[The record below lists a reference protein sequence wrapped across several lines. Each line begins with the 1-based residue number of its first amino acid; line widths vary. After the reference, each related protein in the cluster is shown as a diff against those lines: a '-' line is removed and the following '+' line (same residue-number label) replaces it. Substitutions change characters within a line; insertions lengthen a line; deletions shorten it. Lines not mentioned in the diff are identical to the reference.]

1 MIVGANSVPLQQTG
15 IERPAPARAQ
25 AETSVPDE
33 AGDALA
39 RLDNFVESAALSR
52 KAFAED
58 RLAHL
63 KEQMNTLSL
72 FNLAPGFLVG
82 HTARMARELE
92 SAATDFAAS
101 FKTLAGLEQ
110 QADTQVPATSADA
123 AEPPERVVPKA
134 YLDVLAEDT
143 PVIARMSSEDAE
155 TAASFM
161 NTAYLLRGVVEMM
174 TDDSKDSASVRW
186 SADSAR
192 DSTARVTN
200 IMARLEGPSAFSKVY
215 W

>member
-1 MIVGANSVPLQQTG
+1 MIVGANSFTVQRTSV
-15 IERPAPARAQ
+15 ERPAPASAP
-25 AETSVPDE
+25 AEILSADE
-33 AGDALA
+33 PSDALS
-39 RLDNFVESAALSR
+39 RLDNFVESAAQSR

-82 HTARMARELE
+82 HTARMAKELE
-92 SAATDFAAS
+92 AAATDFASA

-110 QADTQVPATSADA
+110 PASTQDPAASV
-123 AEPPERVVPKA
+123 PPERSVPKA
-134 YLDVLAEDT
+134 YLDILSDDA
-143 PVIARMSSEDAE
+143 PVIARMSPEDAE

-161 NTAYLLRGVVEMM
+161 NTAYQLRNVVELMA
-174 TDDSKDSASVRW
+174 DDSKDSASVRW
-186 SADSAR
+186 SADSAK
-192 DSTARVTN
+192 DSTARVSD
-200 IMARLEGPSAFSKVY
+200 IMTRLEGPSAFNKVY

>member
-1 MIVGANSVPLQQTG
+1 MIVSANLVTIQNTSV
-15 IERPAPARAQ
+15 ERPAPARA
-25 AETSVPDE
+25 AADVPVQDE
-33 AGDALA
+33 ASDALA

-58 RLAHL
+58 RLEHL
-63 KEQMNTLSL
+63 KEQMNTLAL

-82 HTARMARELE
+82 HTARMAKELE
-92 SAATDFAAS
+92 SAATDFASA

-110 QADTQVPATSADA
+110 PTNMEQATDGTVP
-123 AEPPERVVPKA
+123 RA
-134 YLDVLAEDT
+134 YLDVLADDA
-143 PVIARMSSEDAE
+143 PVNARLNTEDAD

-161 NTAYLLRGVVEMM
+161 NTAYQLRSVVEMM
-174 TDDSKDSASVRW
+174 SDESRDSASVRW

-192 DSTARVTN
+192 DATSRVTN
-200 IMARLEGPSAFSKVY
+200 IMVRLEGPSVFNKVY

>member
-1 MIVGANSVPLQQTG
+1 MIVGANIVNVQRTG
-15 IERPAPARAQ
+15 IERPALTRAPAD
-25 AETSVPDE
+25 VPVQDE
-33 AGDALA
+33 ASDPLA
-39 RLDNFVESAALSR
+39 RLDNFVESAAQSR

-58 RLAHL
+58 RLKHL

-82 HTARMARELE
+82 HTARMAKELE
-92 SAATDFAAS
+92 SAAKDFATS

-110 QADTQVPATSADA
+110 HTGPDSATAPDD
-123 AEPPERVVPKA
+123 PLPNA
-134 YLDVLAEDT
+134 YLDVLTGEA
-143 PVIARMSSEDAE
+143 PFAARMNTEDAE

-161 NTAYLLRGVVEMM
+161 HTAYQLRGVVELMS
-174 TDDSKDSASVRW
+174 DDSRDSASVRW

-192 DSTARVTN
+192 DATSRVTS
-200 IMARLEGPSAFSKVY
+200 IMASLEGPSAFNKTF

>member
-1 MIVGANSVPLQQTG
+1 MIVGANSVTLQRTSV
-15 IERPAPARAQ
+15 ERPAPVRAPADVPAQDQ
-25 AETSVPDE
+25 AS
-33 AGDALA
+33 DALA

-82 HTARMARELE
+82 HTARMAKELE
-92 SAATDFAAS
+92 SAANDFTAS

-110 QADTQVPATSADA
+110 PANPGQA
-123 AEPPERVVPKA
+123 AETSVPKA
-134 YLDVLAEDT
+134 YYDVLADDA
-143 PVIARMSSEDAE
+143 PFIASMSAEDAE

-161 NTAYLLRGVVEMM
+161 NTAYQLRSVVELMA
-174 TDDSKDSASVRW
+174 DDSKDSASVRW

-192 DSTARVTN
+192 DSTARVSD
-200 IMARLEGPSAFSKVY
+200 IMARLEGPSAFNKVY

>member
-1 MIVGANSVPLQQTG
+1 MIVGANSFTVQKTSF
-15 IERPAPARAQ
+15 ERPAPASAP
-25 AETSVPDE
+25 AENLSTDE
-33 AGDALA
+33 PSDALA
-39 RLDNFVESAALSR
+39 RLDDFVESAAQSR

-63 KEQMNTLSL
+63 KEQMNTLAL

-82 HTARMARELE
+82 HTARMAKELE
-92 SAATDFAAS
+92 AAATDFASA

-110 QADTQVPATSADA
+110 PASTQDLAASADA
-123 AEPPERVVPKA
+123 TVPPERSVPKA
-134 YLDVLAEDT
+134 YLDILSDDA
-143 PVIARMSSEDAE
+143 PVIARMSPEDAE

-161 NTAYLLRGVVEMM
+161 NTAYQLRNVVELMA
-174 TDDSKDSASVRW
+174 DDSKDSASVRW

-192 DSTARVTN
+192 DSTSRVTD
-200 IMARLEGPSAFSKVY
+200 IMARLEGPSAFNKIY

>member
-1 MIVGANSVPLQQTG
+1 MIVGANSFTVQRTSV
-15 IERPAPARAQ
+15 ERPAVARTPAEILSA
-25 AETSVPDE
+25 DE
-33 AGDALA
+33 PSDALS
-39 RLDNFVESAALSR
+39 RLDNFVESAAQSR

-82 HTARMARELE
+82 HTARMAKELE
-92 SAATDFAAS
+92 AAATDFASA

-110 QADTQVPATSADA
+110 PASTQDPAASADA
-123 AEPPERVVPKA
+123 SVPPERSVPKA
-134 YLDVLAEDT
+134 YLDILSEDA
-143 PVIARMSSEDAE
+143 PVIARMSAEDAE

-161 NTAYLLRGVVEMM
+161 NTAYQLRNVVEMM
-174 TDDSKDSASVRW
+174 ADDSKDSASVRW
-186 SADSAR
+186 NADSAR
-192 DSTARVTN
+192 DSTARVSD
-200 IMARLEGPSAFSKVY
+200 IMTRLEGPSAFNKVY